1 MPVWSS
7 TQVSSMIA
15 SLRSISWN
23 LAVWPIP
30 HLTAGGTPYARTG
43 QVCRL
48 YRRGG
53 GGAPHPPD
61 VGGGWMLGLGAGQA
75 GGRRLGRRGGPGRG
89 APRGGDRLVPGLYPV
104 MGGEEML

>member
-43 QVCRL
+43 QVCRF

-53 GGAPHPPD
+53 GGAPHPPA
-61 VGGGWMLGLGAGQA
+61 VGGGGMLRLGAEAADGA
-75 GGRRLGRRGGPGRG
+75 VVADPVAPGREAQPGG
-89 APRGGDRLVPGLYPV
+89 ARFVFRL
-104 MGGEEML
+104 

>member
-43 QVCRL
+43 QVCRF

-53 GGAPHPPD
+53 GWPPHPSD
-61 VGGGWMLGLGAGQA
+61 VGRCRMLRLGAEQADRCRLAHCVVPGRDAQLAVDRFDLGLN
-75 GGRRLGRRGGPGRG
+75 R
-89 APRGGDRLVPGLYPV
+89 VS
-104 MGGEEML
+104 GEE